1 METVQVYIRFRA
13 SEKGDLAAWRLTPTT
28 VSLDGYPHTYSF
40 DYIFPP
46 EMQQIEVFS
55 TVAKPLLTSL

>member
-13 SEKGDLAAWRLTPTT
+13 NEKGDLATWRLSPTSVALEGT
-28 VSLDGYPHTYSF
+28 PHTYNF

-46 EMQQIEVFS
+46 DCGQGEVFS
-55 TVAKPLLTSL
+55 TAARPLLGNL